1 MAIWV
6 IIVHDINHYFFELR
20 GDTVSEMPETE
31 EILEMVFDLVRVFS
45 KSMPFAPGAVEMN
58 TLEFYVFMFVA
69 LKGPNPMSEIAR
81 KLSVSKS
88 NITAVVDKL
97 ESKGYLKRL
106 RSSTDR
112 RVVHVTLTEGG
123 EELYG
128 GILENFENI
137 VQKALSRIPPEDLRI
152 ISEGFERMVKVFL
165 REGEKR

>member
-1 MAIWV
+1 
-6 IIVHDINHYFFELR
+6 
-20 GDTVSEMPETE
+20 
-31 EILEMVFDLVRVFS
+31 
-45 KSMPFAPGAVEMN
+45 
-58 TLEFYVFMFVA
+58 
-69 LKGPNPMSEIAR
+69 MSEIAR

-97 ESKGYLKRL
+97 ESKRYLKRL